1 MEIHY
6 ITTFFLAI
14 LLLIAGNWIVSNVKL
29 LDRYSIPAPVV
40 GGLLIA
46 TLVFMLHQFQV
57 IQIVFDT
64 TLQEIF
70 MLVFY
75 TTVGLSASFALIKKG
90 GKLLLVYW
98 AIVGVLALLQNVI
111 GISMAR
117 LFGLDPLI
125 GVMTGSVS
133 MLGGHGAAA
142 AFGGTIE
149 SLGVE
154 GAITAGIATA
164 TFGLV
169 VGGIIGGPI
178 VRYLIKKNKL
188 SQGTATLEEI
198 KPERTKEKEVHE
210 STLTANRIFL
220 HLGLITFCM
229 SIGSYLGDA
238 FTDWTGFVL
247 PNYVGAMV
255 IAVIARNLLD
265 RYQSKETMQFSNG
278 LIALIG
284 AVALGVFL
292 AMALMSIKLWEIVD
306 LALPLLTIAL
316 IQVIIVII
324 IGIFLLFPILGK
336 NYDAAVMI
344 GGFAGH
350 GVGAVPTAMA
360 NMDAITQKYG
370 HSKQAFLIVPIVG
383 AFLVDFISLPII
395 IFCINY
401 FS

>member
-14 LLLIAGNWIVSNVKL
+14 LLLIIGNWIVSKVKV

-40 GGLLIA
+40 GGLLVA
-46 TLVFMLHQFQV
+46 SLVFMLHQSDV

-90 GKLLLVYW
+90 GKLLLIYW

-169 VGGIIGGPI
+169 VGGIIGGPM
-178 VRYLIKKNKL
+178 VRYLIKKK
-188 SQGTATLEEI
+188 
-198 KPERTKEKEVHE
+198 
-210 STLTANRIFL
+210 
-220 HLGLITFCM
+220 
-229 SIGSYLGDA
+229 
-238 FTDWTGFVL
+238 
-247 PNYVGAMV
+247 
-255 IAVIARNLLD
+255 
-265 RYQSKETMQFSNG
+265 
-278 LIALIG
+278 
-284 AVALGVFL
+284 
-292 AMALMSIKLWEIVD
+292 
-306 LALPLLTIAL
+306 
-316 IQVIIVII
+316 
-324 IGIFLLFPILGK
+324 
-336 NYDAAVMI
+336 
-344 GGFAGH
+344 
-350 GVGAVPTAMA
+350 
-360 NMDAITQKYG
+360 
-370 HSKQAFLIVPIVG
+370 
-383 AFLVDFISLPII
+383 
-395 IFCINY
+395 
-401 FS
+401 